1 MNNFSKR
8 NDPKVVSN
16 LSSNHATDI
25 KNQSNN
31 VYKPNSFE
39 KRDSASFH
47 ETKVLYQN
55 MANTVPDYTKMK
67 GSTISTPQTEYTEE
81 KELPRPI
88 EDKNRILTIESKE
101 KEMPSF
107 TKSVTQPMINPVQ
120 ELFQNAK
127 TTTEKIEPK
136 EDIIKID
143 KKKKKNKKFTYIILI
158 AIIVELI
165 ILGIIFLVREFGNKK
180 TVECVS
186 ENHNSYYEANI
197 KNVKKYYFK
206 NGKIT
211 KLEDTIEYHFD
222 NKKAYETFKNDY
234 ASPPYSAIDGRIV
247 VTNINDNDSIYL
259 EKATYDYS
267 KLRKKNESKD
277 THNITISSDKSY
289 DTIHLIDYNIT
300 DIKIIYSSDYTCR

>member
-8 NDPKVVSN
+8 NDPKVISN
-16 LSSNHATDI
+16 LSSDHINNVDNKT
-25 KNQSNN
+25 NN

-39 KRDSASFH
+39 KRDSSSFH

-55 MANTVPDYTKMK
+55 MANTIPDYTKIK
-67 GSTISTPQTEYTEE
+67 GKTISAPKVEYTEE
-81 KELPRPI
+81 KELPRPV
-88 EDKNRILTIESKE
+88 EDKNRILTIESEE

-107 TKSVTQPMINPVQ
+107 TKSVTEPMINPVQ

-127 TTTEKIEPK
+127 TTTEKIETK
-136 EDIIKID
+136 EDVIKVE
-143 KKKKKNKKFTYIILI
+143 KKKRKNKKFTYIILI
-158 AIIVELI
+158 AIILELI

-180 TVECVS
+180 IVECVS

-206 NGKIT
+206 NGRIT

-222 NKKAYETFKNDY
+222 NKEAYETFKDDY
-234 ASPPYSAIDGRIV
+234 ATPPYSAIDGRII

-267 KLRKKNESKD
+267 KLRKKNESND
-277 THNITISSDKSY
+277 THNITINSDKSY
-289 DTIHLIDYNIT
+289 DTINLIDYNIT